1 MVQHVKSAIL
11 AVDGQELS
19 VMQRNLVAKAFK
31 NSISQ
36 RRESWRILVNVEQTE
51 RAQGNEHKAN
61 MARNYAKNVEN
72 ELFKVC
78 NSFIKLLKDTL
89 IVSASSV
96 EGRAFWMKMV
106 GDYYRYIT
114 EFTKGER
121 CSHATEQARD
131 AYSEGIDVASELL
144 SPAHPVRLGLM
155 LNCAVFHYE
164 VLYSLDEACNLAKAA
179 FEDATADLY
188 HIDDEF
194 VEDATTLMQLLR
206 ENIDNWDPDGRILGR
221 K

>member
-1 MVQHVKSAIL
+1 MKSAIITIT
-11 AVDGQELS
+11 VDGHELS
-19 VMQRNLVAKAFK
+19 VLQRNLVSKAFK
-31 NSISQ
+31 NAIAQ

-61 MARNYAKNVEN
+61 MARNYAKKVEK
-72 ELFKVC
+72 ELFTMC
-78 NSFIKLLKDTL
+78 TSLITLLKDTL

-96 EGRAFWMKMV
+96 EGRAFYMKMV

-121 CSHATEQARD
+121 CSNATEHARD
-131 AYSEGIDVASELL
+131 AYAEGIDVASELL

-164 VLYSLDEACNLAKAA
+164 VLY
-179 FEDATADLY
+179 
-188 HIDDEF
+188 
-194 VEDATTLMQLLR
+194 
-206 ENIDNWDPDGRILGR
+206 
-221 K
+221 